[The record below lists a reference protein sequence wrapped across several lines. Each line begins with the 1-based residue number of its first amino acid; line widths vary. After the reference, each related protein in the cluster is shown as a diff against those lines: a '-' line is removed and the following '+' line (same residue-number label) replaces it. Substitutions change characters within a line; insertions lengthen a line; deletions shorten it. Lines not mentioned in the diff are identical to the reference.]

1 MPMSEVNAPSDPIR
15 SCYICWENESDD
27 DGLLVRDCA
36 CRGEDAG
43 FAHLSC
49 LVASAENESKNSL
62 GNKNQFIKP
71 WVKCR
76 SCLQFYQNELKV
88 TMANKFVSFVE
99 GHPHDLE
106 FLVEAINVK
115 LFALSNIRILLP
127 TQREEAKEIGGKIL
141 SLIERMKGGSTRRP
155 SMTSLQMAEET
166 SVTRE
171 ATTVLSRRYLEIE
184 ASTYRTLGLM
194 VLNEGTRESAGEA
207 IAHFEKFLDL
217 SKAINDTGCVAIAER
232 EISIAKSKHNLFVID
247 PVERLK
253 QIQAVYDIHVEMHGE
268 ESECTIEY
276 GVSLAIGLWDS
287 KRRVEAKSL
296 IEKLASIS
304 QRVLGPEH
312 NTTKLVESKLHWM
325 EKKKKENAHFVLKVL
340 TLLGSFVGGLLHS
353 LTVIM
358 IVFVLFTLGFL
369 MLERFFSLKKSTK
382 GMARGSTSAQAADM
396 ANV

>member
-1 MPMSEVNAPSDPIR
+1 MPMSEVNAPSDRIR

-27 DGLLVRDCA
+27 DGPLVRDCA

-43 FAHLSC
+43 FIHLSC

-62 GNKNQFIKP
+62 GNKNKFIEP

-76 SCLQFYQNELKV
+76 SCLQFYQNELSV
-88 TMANKFVSFVE
+88 VMANKFVSFVE
-99 GHPHDLE
+99 GHPHDLK

-115 LFALSNIRILLP
+115 LFALSTIPILLP

-141 SLIERMKGGSTRRP
+141 SLIDRMKGGSTRTP
-155 SMTSLQMAEET
+155 SMTCLQMAEET

-171 ATTVLSRRYLEIE
+171 ATTVLPRRYLVIE
-184 ASTYRTLGLM
+184 ASTYRTLGLI

-207 IAHFEKFLDL
+207 IAHYEKFLDL
-217 SKAINDTGCVAIAER
+217 SKAINDTQGVAIAER

-253 QIQAVYDIHVEMHGE
+253 KIQAVYDIHVETYGE
-268 ESECTIEY
+268 ESECAITS
-276 GVSLAIGLWDS
+276 GVSLAIVLWDS
-287 KRRVEAKSL
+287 KRWVEAKSL
-296 IEKLASIS
+296 IAKLASIS
-304 QRVLGPEH
+304 KRVLGPEH

-325 EKKKKENAHFVLKVL
+325 EKKKKENAHFVLYVL
-340 TLLGSFVGGLLHS
+340 ALLGAFVVGLLHS
-353 LTVIM
+353 LTGLM
-358 IVFVLFTLGFL
+358 ILFVLFTLGFI
-369 MLERFFSLKKSTK
+369 MLEWFFSLKKSTK